1 MAELRELLAALPERD
16 YREALKVGRLFARF
30 PPFCARLSAGR
41 PGGYPDER
49 RANEPLA
56 RADERASFSWRRFDF
71 SLRNETMGDLFH
83 DLDPNDL
90 QAEGSSLSETLGPP
104 ECAQPLA
111 SLVNC
116 FMARKQCFSD
126 KCPTLPRHAPT
137 KVFGRDFT
145 SLVGNFLVTKLRKT
159 NTHVRPH
166 FRPLHSLLFVQ
177 KSREA
182 AALLQDLLDY
192 LLYTKLK
199 HADKKR
205 QIRFHEGGENLLA
218 DGGDSEQNEEMDT
231 SNETADREPFDEAK
245 EEDEQPAPVE
255 APAEESVLSPPPV
268 LSPMAA
274 GPSTS
279 AAASMKTKKRAK
291 SPRPLPE
298 AKPQRAAG
306 PRPNPFVH
314 DLPTDVLREEF
325 KKLQVEQ
332 SGPSRDDGRFPASI
346 LCSLLSACSR
356 PSSAH
361 GTHSSELPP
370 RGHGEGGGAQRSD
383 RLLLCV
389 EHVRDEPEA
398 AEAALAAPTPVDVLR
413 PAAEDAQRVHHADR
427 LRLSTH
433 EPHAREERFAL
444 VYSLPSLRCCS
455 DKGVIGGICFRQFM
469 NEGFSEIVFCAITAS
484 EQVKGY
490 GTHMMNHL
498 KDYHARVLKIHHF
511 LTYADEFALGYFK
524 KQGFSP
530 EIRLP
535 KSRYHG
541 FIKDYEGATLMGCEI
556 QAEMLYTEYADV
568 LKNMS
573 DLYQV
578 AFDRFYPKWGC
589 KYGGIEHLFQEK
601 PKGQVLPR
609 EQIPGLGPFMDDC
622 HPGAPTADHL
632 PAIRSILHKLKVS
645 PHAWPFLEPVKAE
658 DVPDYHDF
666 ILYPMDLRT
675 IGERVK
681 DGYYVHVSPSSA
693 FPPLTPLAVQE
704 RLFIAD
710 VKRMLTNC
718 YSFNDR
724 TTIYYQAAFD
734 LNVLFNKLLEQH
746 FPRSPLKVPLPEKP
760 GNE

>member
-1 MAELRELLAALPERD
+1 MAELRELFAALPERD
-16 YREALKVGRLFARF
+16 YREALK
-30 PPFCARLSAGR
+30 
-41 PGGYPDER
+41 
-49 RANEPLA
+49 
-56 RADERASFSWRRFDF
+56 
-71 SLRNETMGDLFH
+71 TMGDLFH

-90 QAEGSSLSETLGPP
+90 HAEGSSLSETLEPAGVRAAARQPRELLHGQEAMEQTAKDLLMTVECFRLPP
-104 ECAQPLA
+104 PAQMVRKLHGNEM
-111 SLVNC
+111 LQYRL
-116 FMARKQCFSD
+116 MYARWLLYCSFSD

-159 NTHVRPH
+159 NTH
-166 FRPLHSLLFVQ
+166 

-218 DGGDSEQNEEMDT
+218 DGGESEQGEEMDT
-231 SNETADREPFDEAK
+231 SNETADREPPLDEAK
-245 EEDEQPAPVE
+245 EEDEPPAPVE
-255 APAEESVLSPPPV
+255 VPAEESVLSPPPV
-268 LSPMAA
+268 LSPMALRSKHF
-274 GPSTS
+274 GGGLQR
-279 AAASMKTKKRAK
+279 KTKKRAK
-291 SPRPLPE
+291 SPRPPPE
-298 AKPQRAAG
+298 AKSQRTAG
-306 PRPNPFVH
+306 PRSNPFVPRPPH
-314 DLPTDVLREEF
+314 RRPARGVQEAASGAERAEPRRRSPTAF
-325 KKLQVEQ
+325 
-332 SGPSRDDGRFPASI
+332 
-346 LCSLLSACSR
+346 CSR
-356 PSSAH
+356 NALER
-361 GTHSSELPP
+361 T
-370 RGHGEGGGAQRSD
+370 
-383 RLLLCV
+383 
-389 EHVRDEPEA
+389 A
-398 AEAALAAPTPVDVLR
+398 AAGDTAKA
-413 PAAEDAQRVHHADR
+413 
-427 LRLSTH
+427 
-433 EPHAREERFAL
+433 EERNGVIAFYFASNTYEMSQKPQKLLWLLQLQSMFSAQLPKMPKEYITRIVFDCRHTNLML
-444 VYSLPSLRCCS
+444 VKK
-455 DKGVIGGICFRQFM
+455 DKG
-469 NEGFSEIVFCAITAS
+469 
-484 EQVKGY
+484 VKGY

-632 PAIRSILHKLKVS
+632 PAIRSILHKLKAS
-645 PHAWPFLEPVKAE
+645 PHAWPFVAPVNADE
-658 DVPDYHDF
+658 VPDYYDF

-681 DGYYVHVSPSSA
+681 DGYYVHV
-693 FPPLTPLAVQE
+693 
-704 RLFIAD
+704 
-710 VKRMLTNC
+710 
-718 YSFNDR
+718 R
-724 TTIYYQAAFD
+724 TALHCGHEANAHQLLQLQRPEHPYYQAAFD
-734 LNVLFNKLLEQH
+734 LNVLFNKLLDQH
-746 FPRSPLKVPLPEKP
+746 FPHSPLKVPLPEKP
-760 GNE
+760 GIE